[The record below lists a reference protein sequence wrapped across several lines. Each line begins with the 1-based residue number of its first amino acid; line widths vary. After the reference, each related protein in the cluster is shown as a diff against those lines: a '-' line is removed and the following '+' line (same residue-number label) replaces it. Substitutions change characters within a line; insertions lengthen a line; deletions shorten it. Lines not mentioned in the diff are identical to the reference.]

1 MSLSEN
7 QVSQIAHLACLSLNE
22 AQLKDNTQNLNAI
35 FSLVEQLANIDTDGV
50 EPMFHPLHMLQRLRE
65 DVVSEKEQLALF
77 QSIAPEIRNGYYL
90 VPTVIK

>member
-1 MSLSEN
+1 MLLSEN
-7 QVSQIAHLACLSLNE
+7 QVSQIANLACLSLNK

-35 FSLVEQLANIDTDGV
+35 SSLVEQLANVETNGV
-50 EPMFHPLHMLQRLRE
+50 EPMSHPLHTFQRLRE
-65 DVVSEKEQLALF
+65 DVVSEEEQLALF